1 MILKSSSK
9 YQKTNYP
16 KIIDYY
22 TVPIKPAPTKISG
35 YELPK
40 QFKAFFMVQDQ
51 DQRSVRNWSV
61 EILIDIGDE
70 GTPTILEMIPRG
82 LTYQNQLWLD
92 GSGNYI
98 YREEHGSVLP
108 VHLEILQ
115 KHYRRF
121 LKLALEIAI
130 QVHVY
135 KGSGKA
141 HSWTILTKNRDIPI
155 KDLSSF
161 GKEVVNTS
169 SKRRLTK
176 EFLSK
181 ILKEHEQER
190 KRAEKVGGKFK
201 GNSNLANK
209 YLVEVKTI
217 ESWVARAKK
226 VSAKS
231 AGSKTKGKGNA
242 KRKKK

>member
-1 MILKSSSK
+1 VKVNSAGK
-9 YQKTNYP
+9 YQKTAYP
-16 KIIDYY
+16 IIVDYY

-61 EILIDIGDE
+61 ELFIEIGDE
-70 GTPTILEMIPRG
+70 GTPTILEIIPRG
-82 LTYQNQLWLD
+82 LTYQDQLWTD

-98 YREEHGSVLP
+98 YKEEHSSVLP
-108 VHLEILQ
+108 AHLEILQ

-121 LKLALEIAI
+121 LKLALEVAVQI
-130 QVHVY
+130 HVY
-135 KGSGKA
+135 KGNGKT
-141 HSWTILTKNRDIPI
+141 HTWTILTKNREIPI

-161 GKEVVNTS
+161 GKEIVNTS
-169 SKRRLTK
+169 AKRRLTK
-176 EFLSK
+176 EFLLN

-217 ESWVARAKK
+217 ESWVAKAKK

-231 AGSKTKGKGNA
+231 AGSKTKGRGNA